1 MASKRPN
8 DMEDTELRD
17 RISALEAKIAT
28 LEASASTAGGSEADD
43 EVDYGWL
50 VDRGGGGGSSG
61 VTLTGTDESEL
72 SSDEFTFASAED
84 SNVKVKLD
92 EENNKIVI
100 GVYWK

>member
-1 MASKRPN
+1 
-8 DMEDTELRD
+8 MEDTELRD
-17 RISALEAKIAT
+17 RISALEAKIAA

-50 VDRGGGGGSSG
+50 VDRSGGNSG
-61 VTLTGTDESEL
+61 VALTGTDESEL

-84 SNVKVKLD
+84 SNVEVKLD
-92 EENNKIVI
+92 EENNRIVI

>member
-1 MASKRPN
+1 MDSEWKF

-17 RISALEAKIAT
+17 RISALESKIAA
-28 LEASASTAGGSEADD
+28 LDASASTSSGSEADD

-50 VDRGGGGGSSG
+50 VDSGGGGGSSG

-84 SNVKVKLD
+84 SNVEIKLD
-92 EENNKIVI
+92 EENNRIVI
-100 GVYWK
+100 GVYWV

>member
-1 MASKRPN
+1 
-8 DMEDTELRD
+8 MEDNELRD
-17 RISALEAKIAT
+17 RISALESKIAA
-28 LEASASTAGGSEADD
+28 LDASASTSSGSEADD

-84 SNVKVKLD
+84 SNVEIKLD
-92 EENNKIVI
+92 EENNRIVI
-100 GVYWK
+100 GVYWV

>member
-1 MASKRPN
+1 MASKRSN

-17 RISALEAKIAT
+17 RISALEAKIAA
-28 LEASASTAGGSEADD
+28 LEASASTAGGSEADE

-84 SNVKVKLD
+84 SNVEVKLD
-92 EENNKIVI
+92 EENNRIVI
-100 GVYWK
+100 GVYWI

>member
-1 MASKRPN
+1 
-8 DMEDTELRD
+8 MEDTELRD

-50 VDRGGGGGSSG
+50 VDRNGGGGSSG

-84 SNVKVKLD
+84 SNVEVKLD
-92 EENNKIVI
+92 EETNKLVI
-100 GVYWK
+100 GVYWI

>member
-1 MASKRPN
+1 
-8 DMEDTELRD
+8 MEDTELRD
-17 RISALEAKIAT
+17 RISALEAKIAA
-28 LEASASTAGGSEADD
+28 LDASASTSSGSEADG

-84 SNVKVKLD
+84 SNVEVKLD
-92 EENNKIVI
+92 EENNRIVI
-100 GVYWK
+100 GVYWV

>member
-1 MASKRPN
+1 
-8 DMEDTELRD
+8 MEDTELRD
-17 RISALEAKIAT
+17 RISALEAKIAA
-28 LEASASTAGGSEADD
+28 LDASASAASGSATDE

-50 VDRGGGGGSSG
+50 VDGNGGGGISG
-61 VTLTGTDESEL
+61 VTLTGTDKSEL

-92 EENNKIVI
+92 EENNRIVI

>member
-1 MASKRPN
+1 
-8 DMEDTELRD
+8 MEDTELRD
-17 RISALEAKIAT
+17 RISALEAKIAA
-28 LEASASTAGGSEADD
+28 LDASASTSSGSEADG

-50 VDRGGGGGSSG
+50 VDSGGGGGSSG

-84 SNVKVKLD
+84 SNVEIKLD

-100 GVYWK
+100 GVYYI